1 MKRTRTAR
9 IRGEGL
15 VLLFIIL
22 AILGGGA
29 WYVYSSRKEAEK
41 NCAIFAQQV
50 AERVI
55 VHQDQKYLHVR
66 LGPAAQIKYLQS
78 WRERL
83 MYQLRQLGTP
93 TQPIEVKGQVH
104 FTSGFFKPHGEFRA
118 EVQYP
123 TTKAYLDLSISSGMT
138 VWQIDEI
145 NLTWDPPPTPSPTP
159 IPAATEITTPTPTPT
174 PTAVPEQKPRRKRR

>member
-1 MKRTRTAR
+1 MKRTQAAR

-15 VLLFIIL
+15 VLLFIVL

-41 NCAIFAQQV
+41 NCTIFAQQV

-55 VHQDQKYLHVR
+55 VHYDQKYLHVR

-93 TQPIEVKGQVH
+93 AQPIEVKGKVH
-104 FTSGFFKPHGEFRA
+104 FTSYFFKPRGEFRA
-118 EVQYP
+118 EVKYP
-123 TTKAYLDLSISSGMT
+123 TTKAFLDLSISSGMT
-138 VWQIDEI
+138 VWQVDEI
-145 NLTWDPPPTPSPTP
+145 NLTWDPLPTPSPTAT
-159 IPAATEITTPTPTPT
+159 PAATATPEPTPTPT
-174 PTAVPEQKPRRKRR
+174 PEQKSRRKRR

>member
-1 MKRTRTAR
+1 MKRTQTAR

-22 AILGGGA
+22 AILAGGT

-41 NCAIFAQQV
+41 NCALFAQQV

-55 VHQDQKYLHVR
+55 IHQDQKYLHVR
-66 LGPAAQIKYLQS
+66 LGPAAQVKYLQS

-93 TQPIEVKGQVH
+93 AQPIEVKGSVQ
-104 FTSGFFKPHGEFRA
+104 FTSYFFKPHGEFRA
-118 EVQYP
+118 EVKYP
-123 TTKAYLDLSISSGMT
+123 NTKAYLDLSISSGMT
-138 VWQIDEI
+138 VWQVDEI

-159 IPAATEITTPTPTPT
+159 TPAATATPEPTSTPTP
-174 PTAVPEQKPRRKRR
+174 VPEQKSRRKRR